1 MPEPIQ
7 IDIKSST
14 LEVLLNYVRDGI
26 EATVGTWMLP
36 WQAHQKAEALRRLSD
51 GQGDAMNILTTRNLN
66 LNLDIQLDGEI
77 GGQVIT
83 AQGKKRIDNL
93 QNITIGA
100 AQELENQDVEYH
112 EPDPD
117 FTARFFGDAQDVSD
131 TQLQSLWSKL
141 LAGEVQHPGQTSH
154 RTLSALRDMSP
165 REASIFQECS
175 QYVINNKFIF
185 MHDVPQARH
194 NMPGTTL
201 YFEKITLMQA
211 AGLIAETLEVQVNYD
226 TSTDPFIFSIH
237 STHFCAERGEG
248 AVQNLRV
255 PVLLLTSAGQ
265 ELCRVTRHHEPP
277 EPYLRKLAKFLQ
289 CNNHRLYLL
298 DKLQEMP
305 DGNKLYKKTDLI
317 HPA

>member
-14 LEVLLNYVRDGI
+14 LEVLLKYVRDGI
-26 EATVGTWMLP
+26 EATAGTWMLP

-66 LNLDIQLDGEI
+66 LNLDVQLDGEI

-83 AQGKKRIDNL
+83 AHGKKRIDNL
-93 QNITIGA
+93 QNIAIGA

-131 TQLQSLWSKL
+131 KQLQSLWSKL

-154 RTLSALRDMSP
+154 RTLSVLRDMSR

-175 QYVINNKFIF
+175 QYVVNNEFIF
-185 MHDVPQARH
+185 MRDRPQARH
-194 NMPGTTL
+194 GMPGTTL
-201 YFEKITLMQA
+201 YAETISLMQA
-211 AGLIAETLEVQVNYD
+211 AGLIAGTFEGQVNYD
-226 TSTDPFIFSIH
+226 TTINPFIFFIH
-237 STHFCAERGEG
+237 STHFYAERGDG
-248 AVQNLRV
+248 AGKNLRI
-255 PVLLLTSAGQ
+255 PILLLTPAGQ
-265 ELCRVTRHHEPP
+265 ELCRVTRHYEPP
-277 EPYLRKLAKFLQ
+277 EPYLKELARFLHR
-289 CNNHRLYLL
+289 NNYRLYLL

-305 DGNKLYKKTDLI
+305 DGKTSYSKKSLI
-317 HPA
+317 QPA